1 MKKKIYIGLAL
12 LLIVVIG
19 FVLYGVLIA
28 SKKSPKD
35 TASFSDKGLDI
46 KVDYSRPFKRGRI
59 IFGENKDEALLPY
72 GVYWRLGANAAT
84 EITFS
89 KNVNFAGKAVNAGS
103 YRIYAV
109 PRADSFEISLN
120 SELGVSSAHKEP
132 DYSKDV
138 AKVTVPVEP
147 APETE
152 QLTISFSSD
161 PAAINMDIGWDRTK
175 VSVPITLQQ
184 KSQ

>member
-12 LLIVVIG
+12 LLIVLVG

-35 TASFSDKGLDI
+35 AATFSDKGLDI
-46 KVDYSRPFKRGRI
+46 KVDYSRPFKRGRV
-59 IFGENKDEALLPY
+59 IFGEEKDKVLLPY

-103 YRIYAV
+103 YRMYAV
-109 PRADSFEISLN
+109 PGADSFEISLN
-120 SELGVSSAHKEP
+120 SELGVSSAHNEP

-138 AKVTVPVEP
+138 VKVTIPVEP

-152 QLTISFSSD
+152 QLTISFNSGSTG
-161 PAAINMDIGWDRTK
+161 ISMDIAWDKTK
-175 VSVPITLQQ
+175 VSVPITLQ
-184 KSQ
+184 

>member
-12 LLIVVIG
+12 LLVVLVA

-28 SKKSPKD
+28 SKKSPKE
-35 TASFSDKGLDI
+35 TTTFSDKGLDI
-46 KVDYSRPFKRGRI
+46 KVVYGRPFKRGRL
-59 IFGENKDEALLPY
+59 IFGEKKDEALLPY

-89 KNVNFAGKAVNAGS
+89 KNVNFAGEAVNAGS
-103 YRIYAV
+103 YRMYAV
-109 PRADSFEISLN
+109 PGADSFEISLN
-120 SELGVSSAHKEP
+120 SELGVSAAHNEP

-138 AKVTVPVEP
+138 LKVKIPVEP

-152 QLTISFSSD
+152 QLTISFNGSST
-161 PAAINMDIGWDRTK
+161 AINMDIAWDKIK
-175 VSVPITLQQ
+175 VRVPITLQ
-184 KSQ
+184 

>member
-12 LLIVVIG
+12 VLIVLVG

-35 TASFSDKGLDI
+35 TATFSDKGLDI
-46 KVDYSRPFKRGRI
+46 KVDYSRPFKRGRV
-59 IFGENKDEALLPY
+59 IFGEKKDEALLPY
-72 GVYWRLGANAAT
+72 GIYWRLGANAAT
-84 EITFS
+84 EISFG
-89 KNVNFAGKAVNAGS
+89 KNINFAGKPVNAGS
-103 YRIYAV
+103 YRMYAV
-109 PRADSFEISLN
+109 PGADSFEISLN
-120 SELGVSSAHKEP
+120 SELGISSAHNEP

-138 AKVTVPVEP
+138 VKVTVPVEP

-161 PAAINMDIGWDRTK
+161 PAVIDMDIAWDKTK
-175 VSVPITLQQ
+175 VSVPITLQ
-184 KSQ
+184 

>member
-12 LLIVVIG
+12 LLVVVVA

-28 SKKSPKD
+28 SKKSPKE
-35 TASFSDKGLDI
+35 TTTFSDKGLDI
-46 KVDYSRPFKRGRI
+46 KVVYSRPSKRGRL
-59 IFGENKDEALLPY
+59 IFGEKKNEALLPY

-89 KNVNFAGKAVNAGS
+89 KNVNFAGKPVNAGS
-103 YRIYAV
+103 YRMYAV
-109 PRADSFEISLN
+109 PGADSFEISLN
-120 SELGVSSAHKEP
+120 SELGVSSAHNEP

-138 AKVTVPVEP
+138 VKVTVPVES

-152 QLTISFSSD
+152 QLNISFNSD
-161 PAAINMDIGWDRTK
+161 SAAINLNIAWDKIK
-175 VSVPITLQQ
+175 VRVPITLQ
-184 KSQ
+184 